1 MLPLQFTNHRQN
13 LYNTIMLNPNQVR
26 YFLMVVECGSFRQ
39 AARQLSITQSAISAS
54 IKGLEDY
61 LGQEL
66 FVRDKNRTI
75 LTESGK
81 KFQGWAEKFRQDFQ
95 AMKREFRN
103 PSSQEKPLKI
113 GVARPQLDSIVPILE
128 KLLESES
135 KIPFILQSSS
145 GQAIREELK
154 QGNLDV
160 AITINVGSDE
170 EMADYP
176 EENTH
181 FILKDELALICA
193 KGLSPITDPDLSQL
207 SQKPWILTSSTRCH
221 LEEMFEEH
229 NLNLI
234 VLAEV
239 DSARIIPRLIR
250 NTDALSLV
258 PKQSIPPSLLP
269 AVQFINCKDLQ
280 YQFRIQ
286 AAFQTN
292 PLLGNPEARTR
303 LLQILTEFKKSHYCA

>member
-1 MLPLQFTNHRQN
+1 
-13 LYNTIMLNPNQVR
+13 MLNPNQVR
-26 YFLMVVECGSFRQ
+26 YFLMVVESGSFRQ

-54 IKGLEDY
+54 IKALEDY

-81 KFQGWAEKFRQDFQ
+81 RFQNWAEKFRTDFQ
-95 AMKREFRN
+95 AMKREFRVQ
-103 PSSQEKPLKI
+103 SSQVKPIRI
-113 GVARPQLDSIVPILE
+113 GVARQQLDSIVPLLE
-128 KLLESES
+128 KLLQSDPQ
-135 KIPFILQSSS
+135 IPFVLQSFS
-145 GQAIREELK
+145 GQKIREELK
-154 QGNLDV
+154 LGNLDV

-170 EMADYP
+170 EIADYP

-181 FILKDELALICA
+181 FILKDELALICSSSIVLDQTIQLQ
-193 KGLSPITDPDLSQL
+193 KLSAM
-207 SQKPWILTSSTRCH
+207 PWVLTSSARCY
-221 LEEMFEEH
+221 LEEMFDEH
-229 NLNLI
+229 NLSLN

-250 NTDALSLV
+250 NTEALSLV
-258 PKQSIPPSLLP
+258 PKQSIPPSLFP
-269 AVQFINCKDLQ
+269 ALQFLNCKELQ

-292 PLLGNPEARTR
+292 PLLGNPEARNR
-303 LLQILTEFKKSHYCA
+303 FLQILTEFKKSHFSA